1 MFSLAFVN
9 QHVGVKHVPK
19 HANVVAVRITAPA
32 SREKNSRCGGRETT
46 QQTHKHHRSS
56 LLFFFFLFFLPWLDA
71 CHVGRGCS
79 VIPSCFQAQAS
90 VPPSGSLCRSLFG
103 LSSQAMSLRDAAKQ
117 NPNYAGCAA
126 LLGQRR
132 ASRMFRTGAAG
143 LLLTTEPDLS
153 WKIRT
158 GTFLFGCL
166 KLFWFK

>member
-1 MFSLAFVN
+1 MYMSLLSSCGFVFGDDHIEIMFSLAFVN

-19 HANVVAVRITAPA
+19 HANVVAVITAPA
-32 SREKNSRCGGRETT
+32 SREKNSRCGGRETI
-46 QQTHKHHRSS
+46 QQTPQTSPEFITV
-56 LLFFFFLFFLPWLDA
+56 FFFCFFLPWLDA

-79 VIPSCFQAQAS
+79 VIPSYFQAQAS

-132 ASRMFRTGAAG
+132 ASRMFRQERPA
-143 LLLTTEPDLS
+143 S
-153 WKIRT
+153 
-158 GTFLFGCL
+158 C
-166 KLFWFK
+166 